1 MSKSLQRLIVLAL
14 LLTPG
19 TAAAGVWSH
28 LSFSVAPTAIL
39 SLTGNYNDTAAMKN
53 MVIPGA
59 GLGLVLRYK
68 FTQNLFLD
76 AGYSYNWMF
85 YRKDTRPED
94 YTSEKPAWI
103 IPSYTLNGTL
113 FLTSK
118 HPVRPYV
125 TAGGGFCPWWFSSR
139 VTGGTLFW
147 FPGTDD
153 VKFSKISW
161 TVNGGMGIEVAI
173 SSKAALFAEA
183 KYHYIFARDASRFG
197 TGSFTDQSVLGIRL
211 GMTVYLGKDS
221 H

>member
-1 MSKSLQRLIVLAL
+1 MSKLSQRLIILAFL
-14 LLTPG
+14 LAPG
-19 TAAAGVWSH
+19 SAAASVWSR
-28 LSFSVAPTAIL
+28 LSFSVAPTSVFSL
-39 SLTGNYNDTAAMKN
+39 SGNFNDAAAMKD

-59 GLGLVLRYK
+59 GLGLVLRFR
-68 FTQNLFLD
+68 FTRNLFLD

-85 YRKDTRPED
+85 YKKDTRPDD
-94 YTSEKPAWI
+94 YKSEKPAWI

-113 FLTSK
+113 FITSK
-118 HPVRPYV
+118 HAVKPYL

-161 TVNGGMGIEVAI
+161 TVNAGMGIEVNI
-173 SSKAALFAEA
+173 SSKIAFFAET
-183 KYHYIFARDASRFG
+183 KYHYIFAQDGSRFG
-197 TGSFTDQSVLGIRL
+197 TESFTNQSVLGIRL
-211 GMTVYLGKDS
+211 GMTLYLGNDS

>member
-1 MSKSLQRLIVLAL
+1 MSKLSQRLIILAFL
-14 LLTPG
+14 LAPG
-19 TAAAGVWSH
+19 SAAASVWSR
-28 LSFSVAPTAIL
+28 LSFGIAPTSVL
-39 SLTGNYNDTAAMKN
+39 SITGNYNDTATIRN

-59 GLGLVLRYK
+59 GLGLVLRFK
-68 FTQNLFLD
+68 FTPNLFFD

-118 HPVRPYV
+118 HAVKPYV
-125 TAGGGFCPWWFSSR
+125 TAGGGLCPWWFSSR

-153 VKFSKISW
+153 IKFSKISW
-161 TVNGGMGIEVAI
+161 TVNAGMGIEVNFG
-173 SSKAALFAEA
+173 SKIALFAET
-183 KYHYIFARDASRFG
+183 KYHYIFAQDGSRFG
-197 TGSFTDQSVLGIRL
+197 TGSFTNQSVLGIRL
-211 GMTVYLGKDS
+211 GMMIYLGKNS